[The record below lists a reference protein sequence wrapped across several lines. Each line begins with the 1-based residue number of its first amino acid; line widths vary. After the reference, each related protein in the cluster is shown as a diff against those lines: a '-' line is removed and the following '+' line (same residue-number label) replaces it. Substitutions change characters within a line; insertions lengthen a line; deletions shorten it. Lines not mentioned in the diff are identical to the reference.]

1 MHFMNVSRCVA
12 THLTAIGLIA
22 TASSAGNLA
31 FAETIF
37 TVNGIDVDSAVVDL
51 YFENRLGQPGSTP
64 TPELLIKDQ
73 SHLHAGHEGAKDG
86 KGHFDVTIVSEAFSG
101 VNRVQRHRMVYDALG
116 KLLETDIHALRIKAF
131 APSER

>member
-1 MHFMNVSRCVA
+1 MTESRQA
-12 THLTAIGLIA
+12 QIRTELEK
-22 TASSAGNLA
+22 S
-31 FAETIF
+31 F
-37 TVNGIDVDSAVVDL
+37 
-51 YFENRLGQPGSTP
+51 QPT
-64 TPELLIKDQ
+64 ELLIKDQ

-86 KGHFDVTIVSEAFSG
+86 KGHFDVTIVSDAFAG